1 MPLRPTVRGRRGRGR
16 LSKNHSSPRS
26 VRGWSRSSCRR
37 QRRDGRDDGAGAQ
50 ARRCAGDTGSQPRN
64 LHRQGLHAGR
74 FQSRAGN
81 EAGDASQ
88 IHAGAP
94 GPGHG
99 GAGAAP
105 FPRRG
110 AASVGAIGAARCSC
124 AMTAEAERLLEGGRL
139 AEAEGNVREALVCY
153 QAAVTLAADK
163 VLPRLR
169 LGTLWHRTRD
179 FARARQ
185 VLDEASRIDPD
196 HPDVTFR
203 LGLTCDAVGDRE
215 RAKAAFTR
223 TMLLAPS
230 SWQTWYLIGRD
241 HRLLGHAEVARLAY
255 LRALNQAP
263 EEPEILAE
271 LGTLLWEMG
280 QRGDAYIYLEQAVK
294 ACPVDPGFALQLG
307 LAEMQRGDL
316 IAAHRL
322 LAGAKHLDP
331 SDRRIDVALQGLALR
346 KRESRSR
353 QRRRAA

>member
-1 MPLRPTVRGRRGRGR
+1 
-16 LSKNHSSPRS
+16 
-26 VRGWSRSSCRR
+26 
-37 QRRDGRDDGAGAQ
+37 
-50 ARRCAGDTGSQPRN
+50 
-64 LHRQGLHAGR
+64 
-74 FQSRAGN
+74 
-81 EAGDASQ
+81 
-88 IHAGAP
+88 
-94 GPGHG
+94 
-99 GAGAAP
+99 
-105 FPRRG
+105 
-110 AASVGAIGAARCSC
+110 
-124 AMTAEAERLLEGGRL
+124 MTAEAERLLEGGRL